1 MTYVPDVKVD
11 VFISYPMEAEEWAR
25 QFDKLLT
32 DILRHKVAKPEI
44 YLARRNWRGVSNE
57 MLEHAGSTA
66 LFVAIVTRSA
76 LEDTGTIRFQELE
89 AKAFGESRPEDY
101 RFIPILLD
109 SISEQDISKLWPP
122 KRANTFPKLRPFFI
136 EDEDGYKITL
146 RSDYEPAEYRRRVAQ
161 LADDLAEKLRK
172 LKKERKPKRPFEGLT
187 VFLAPMEPEVDEPD
201 LAGKLGEIHEL
212 LRSDGVTILPEQ
224 AYSGDDAAI
233 ASALAA
239 DLEKAHMVV
248 QLLSLQKW
256 ERAKLQFAATQP
268 SAVGGQQF
276 ASIRRSPVVMQWR
289 VGIKP
294 EWIEALPP
302 DDKALLGGPRTFAI
316 RFQEFKNELRK
327 ELASILDHSTKAK
340 SPPLTPTKPYVYIAA
355 DAADLAAAS
364 KLQDA
369 GRRKGA
375 YPCVM
380 PDGEERAQDF
390 SEALGCSNAV
400 VFLYGSTKANFIN
413 FWLSRY
419 VRKISEDEI
428 RSARQKRGLAPEP
441 ERAVL
446 YEAPPENPQGQIMP
460 PFDPLPRLGSRQ
472 ELTVEDFERLCDD
485 LARARDARLARTG
498 AAEQGSD
505 GI

>member
-1 MTYVPDVKVD
+1 MEPDVD
-11 VFISYPMEAEEWAR
+11 
-25 QFDKLLT
+25 
-32 DILRHKVAKPEI
+32 
-44 YLARRNWRGVSNE
+44 
-57 MLEHAGSTA
+57 EH
-66 LFVAIVTRSA
+66 
-76 LEDTGTIRFQELE
+76 D
-89 AKAFGESRPEDY
+89 
-101 RFIPILLD
+101 
-109 SISEQDISKLWPP
+109 
-122 KRANTFPKLRPFFI
+122 
-136 EDEDGYKITL
+136 
-146 RSDYEPAEYRRRVAQ
+146 
-161 LADDLAEKLRK
+161 LADKWS
-172 LKKERKPKRPFEGLT
+172 
-187 VFLAPMEPEVDEPD
+187 
-201 LAGKLGEIHEL
+201 EIREL
-212 LRSDGVTILPEQ
+212 LLNDGVKILPEQ

-239 DLEKAHMVV
+239 DLEKARMFV
-248 QLLSLQKW
+248 QLLSVQKW

-294 EWIEALPP
+294 EWIETLPP

-327 ELASILDHSTKAK
+327 ELASIATTPE
-340 SPPLTPTKPYVYIAA
+340 SPPLPSTKPYVYIAA
-355 DAADLAAAS
+355 DAADFAAAS

-413 FWLSRY
+413 LWLNRY
-419 VRKISEDEI
+419 LRKLSEDEI
-428 RSARQKRGLAPEP
+428 RSARQKRGLEPKP

-460 PFDPLPRLGSRQ
+460 PFDPLPRMGSRQ
-472 ELTVEDFERLCDD
+472 ELTVEDFERLCDE

-505 GI
+505 GV

>member
-66 LFVAIVTRSA
+66 LFLAIVTRAS

-109 SISEQDISKLWPP
+109 SISEQDISKLWPL
-122 KRANTFPKLRPFFI
+122 KGSNTFPKLRPFFI

-146 RSDYEPAEYRRRVAQ
+146 KSDYEPIQYQRRIAQ
-161 LADDLAEKLRK
+161 LADDLADKLRK

-256 ERAKLQFAATQP
+256 ERAKLQFAA
-268 SAVGGQQF
+268 AQQ
-276 ASIRRSPVVMQWR
+276 SVRKQSGPGRRPAILQWR
-289 VGIKP
+289 FPLRP
-294 EWIEALPP
+294 ELLAYLPEN
-302 DDKALLGGPRTFAI
+302 DRELLEGPSTLVI
-316 RFQEFKNELRK
+316 DFQKFKNELRTGLNK
-327 ELASILDHSTKAK
+327 IRQEENE
-340 SPPLTPTKPYVYIAA
+340 PPRPPPPTKPYIYIAA
-355 DAADLAAAS
+355 DAGDLAAAS

-375 YPCVM
+375 FPCVM
-380 PDGEERAQDF
+380 PDGEERLQDF
-390 SEALGCSNAV
+390 SEAIECSNAV
-400 VFLYGSTKANFIN
+400 VFLYGSTKASFIN
-413 FWLSRY
+413 FWLGRY
-419 VRKISEDEI
+419 VRKLCDDEI
-428 RSARQKRGLAPEP
+428 RAARQKRGLEPEP